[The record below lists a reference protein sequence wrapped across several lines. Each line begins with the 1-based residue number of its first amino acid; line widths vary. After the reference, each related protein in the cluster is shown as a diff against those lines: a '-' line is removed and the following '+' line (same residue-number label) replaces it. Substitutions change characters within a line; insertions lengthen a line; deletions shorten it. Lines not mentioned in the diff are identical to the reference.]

1 MKNKKGFTLV
11 ELLAVIVI
19 LAVII
24 LIAVNAVLPQMNRAR
39 KNSFADEAMNYL
51 KAAETKYVEGAL
63 DPSTQSGSTVVYK
76 VNADLNQQY
85 VSKSGY
91 YGKVVLTIDN
101 AGNVTNKQIWITDC
115 KNYMIL
121 GKPASGT
128 KIDGST
134 DVVKYVAASSGTGDN
149 AVTGWDSVAGSGA
162 TDAEACPS
170 N

>member
-51 KAAETKYVEGAL
+51 KAAETAYVEGAL
-63 DPSTQSGSTVVYK
+63 DPSNQTGSTVTYK
-76 VNADLNQQY
+76 VEGDLNQKY

-91 YGKVVLTIDN
+91 KGQVILTIDN
-101 AGNVTNKQIWITDC
+101 SGNVSSKKIWITDC
-115 KNYMIL
+115 KNYMIVNAPEE
-121 GKPASGT
+121 GSKV
-128 KIDGST
+128 DGST
-134 DVVKYVAASSGTGDN
+134 DVVKFVLATWN
-149 AVTGWDSVAGSGA
+149 AVEGLDA
-162 TDAEACPS
+162 TQQCSA

>member
-63 DPSTQSGSTVVYK
+63 NTTTEGSTVTIGVDT
-76 VNADLNQQY
+76 DLNGAY
-85 VSKSGY
+85 VSKTKGSYKGNIT
-91 YGKVVLTIDN
+91 LTIATTGDN
-101 AGNVTNKQIWITDC
+101 AGNVTNKSINLTDC
-115 KNYMIL
+115 KKYMIVN
-121 GKPASGT
+121 GSGT
-128 KIDGST
+128 IEGTDVQAYSASTWNAITGIEQCGSEST
-134 DVVKYVAASSGTGDN
+134 DEPT
-149 AVTGWDSVAGSGA
+149 
-162 TDAEACPS
+162 EP
-170 N
+170 